1 MAKAVRGVIL
11 DESVLSA
18 AIGDGW
24 SLQPDADPL
33 LRRLRHSRI
42 PTGILNE
49 DDASAEKVGLLK
61 KLATT
66 YSFRYFS
73 FNPFSID
80 EATHDI
86 REAWGETEG
95 HILYV
100 VSETKKEACIRLRS
114 CSWLTTVVK
123 LNSGSKCEDWGLH
136 INMLG
141 ELPLTICNLIKKE
154 SGNDVLKVGYIM
166 KPSREEDFAK
176 RGAFPMRPT
185 QNGLCFVPL
194 IFKLPLA
201 SQLKGIDLVLHKATD
216 EIVSFNLN
224 SSSELT
230 ERVTFSEGMQELKRY
245 LEHNPQ
251 CCVIDPF
258 DKVYPVL
265 DRLEIQNLLC
275 GLPDLSTKDSCK
287 IRGPHHLK
295 VDTFN
300 EPELITRLSEA
311 NLSPPFIVKPQVACG
326 VADAH
331 SMAIVFKVEDFKDL
345 KVPVPAIIQE
355 YVDHSSTLYKF
366 YVLGEKVFHAVKTSI
381 PNGDMLMK
389 LPGRNGQQPLLFDSL
404 KSLPTATNSQSGGD
418 DGSIAKTSA
427 ASLNIDLVNDAA
439 KWLSKR
445 LGLTV
450 FGFDVVVQDETRDH
464 VIVDVNYLP
473 SFKEVSDDIAIPAF
487 WRAIRRSYELRRT
500 N

>member
-1 MAKAVRGVIL
+1 M
-11 DESVLSA
+11 
-18 AIGDGW
+18 
-24 SLQPDADPL
+24 
-33 LRRLRHSRI
+33 RRLRS
-42 PTGILNE
+42 
-49 DDASAEKVGLLK
+49 
-61 KLATT
+61 
-66 YSFRYFS
+66 
-73 FNPFSID
+73 
-80 EATHDI
+80 
-86 REAWGETEG
+86 
-95 HILYV
+95 V

-366 YVLGEKVFHAVKTSI
+366 YVLGDKVFHAVKTSI
-381 PNGDMLMK
+381 PNGDTLMK
-389 LPGRNGQQPLLFDSL
+389 LPGRNGQPLLFDSL

-427 ASLNIDLVNDAA
+427 ASLNIDLVTDAA

-473 SFKEVSDDIAIPAF
+473 SFKEVPDDIAIPAF

>member
-1 MAKAVRGVIL
+1 MARAVRGVIL
-11 DESVLSA
+11 DESVLLA
-18 AIGDGW
+18 ALGDG
-24 SLQPDADPL
+24 SSLLQPDADPL
-33 LRRLRHSRI
+33 LSRLRHSRI

-49 DDASAEKVGLLK
+49 DNASAEKVGLLK

-66 YSFRYFS
+66 YSLDYFT
-73 FNPFSID
+73 FNPYSID
-80 EATHDI
+80 DATRDI

-100 VSETKKEACIRLRS
+100 VSETKKEACVRLRS

-123 LNSGSKCEDWGLH
+123 LNSSNKCENWGLH

-154 SGNDVLKVGYIM
+154 SGNDVLKIGYVM

-176 RGAFPMRPT
+176 RGAFPMYPT

-201 SQLKGIDLVLHKATD
+201 SQLQGVDLVLHKATD

-224 SSSELT
+224 SFSELT

-265 DRLEIQNLLC
+265 DRLEIQNILC
-275 GLPDLSTKDSCK
+275 GLQDLSMKDSCK

-311 NLSPPFIVKPQVACG
+311 KLSPPFIVKPQVACG

-366 YVLGEKVFHAVKTSI
+366 YVLGDKVFHAVKKSI
-381 PNGDMLMK
+381 PNGDALMK
-389 LPGRNGQQPLLFDSL
+389 LPETNGRQPLVFDSL
-404 KSLPTATNSQSGGD
+404 KSLPTVTNSQSSGD
-418 DGSIAKTSA
+418 ESIAKTSA
-427 ASLNIDLVNDAA
+427 GSLNLDLVTDAA
-439 KWLSKR
+439 KWLSER
-445 LGLTV
+445 LDLTI
-450 FGFDVVVQDETRDH
+450 FGFDVVVQDGTRDH
-464 VIVDVNYLP
+464 VIVDLNYLP
-473 SFKEVSDDIAIPAF
+473 SFKEVPDDIAIPAF
-487 WRAIRRSYELRRT
+487 WHAIRRRYELRRT